1 MKKGDS
7 LEMIDENETKKL
19 TVGFAVTASYCTFSK
34 MFDILPALCRKYN
47 VIPIVSY
54 NTAGFDTRFIKA
66 CDTINKLE
74 EITGNKC
81 IKTMLEAEPIGPKG
95 LLDLLVIA
103 PCTGNTLGKISSGI
117 YDTPVTLAYKSHM
130 RNGKPVLI
138 AVSTNDGLS
147 GSAVSIG
154 KLLNTRNV
162 FFVPF
167 GQDDPIAK
175 ERSLVADFSKLPLA
189 CEAALENKQLR
200 PILL

>member
-1 MKKGDS
+1 MTKGVNTEMNDEKKK
-7 LEMIDENETKKL
+7 T

-34 MFDILPALCRKYN
+34 IFDALPKLCEKYN

-54 NTAGFDTRFIKA
+54 NTQSFDTRFIKA
-66 CDTINKLE
+66 ADTLKKLE
-74 EITGNKC
+74 EITGNTC
-81 IKTMLEAEPIGPKG
+81 IRTMTEAEPIGPKA

-130 RNGKPVLI
+130 RNNRPVLI

-189 CEAALENKQLR
+189 CEAALLNRQLH

>member
-1 MKKGDS
+1 MNDEIEKKRYK
-7 LEMIDENETKKL
+7 I
-19 TVGFAVTASYCTFSK
+19 GFALTASYCTFSK
-34 MFDILPALCRKYN
+34 IFDILPSLCNKYDI
-47 VIPIVSY
+47 IPIVSY

-66 CDTINKLE
+66 EDTLKKLE

-81 IKTMLEAEPIGPKG
+81 IKTMTEAEPIGPRG
-95 LLDLLVIA
+95 LIDLLVIA

-167 GQDDPIAK
+167 GQDDPMAK
-175 ERSLVADFSKLPLA
+175 ERSLVADFSKIPLA

-200 PILL
+200 PILI